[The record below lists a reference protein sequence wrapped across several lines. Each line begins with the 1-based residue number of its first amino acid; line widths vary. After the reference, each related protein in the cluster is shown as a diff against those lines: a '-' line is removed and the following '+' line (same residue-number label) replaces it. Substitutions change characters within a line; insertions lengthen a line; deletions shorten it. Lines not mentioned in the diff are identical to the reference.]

1 MDPYCQANYNCSQT
15 EIWSDSGCYTFEAS
29 PQNPD
34 CHLYCETDY
43 CPYLFDPAPAYCVVY
58 TCSRFSN
65 STTTT
70 TEKPTTVPLSPI
82 EPAVPVCESSF
93 WTPVSIITGST
104 LSILLVCL
112 AVPAIVLLW
121 RKVRRTS
128 RQGTD
133 VESGSQNV
141 ALLSELYLEQS
152 EQPRQHR
159 RWFRRSRRQYRPPNN
174 EQQSTPPNVQSEQQ
188 VQQSSP
194 PPVVQSQQP
203 PQQLEKQSWFWKK
216 KPAAA
221 TAATAGSPDQN
232 TALLSCP
239 TSSIVSNAVRQQN
252 SRCPNWFK
260 RQAQP
265 SRPHSVHVPLSIINP
280 NANFSLAS
288 TSSSSSSLESKEQ
301 ETTFHDVALD
311 EDSFFVKDTIISL
324 IPTHLPKVTS
334 VMCFNHDQLLAALL
348 MQRCQ
353 LLLWLAE
360 VYEQEAVNDTKCFA
374 VK

>member
-1 MDPYCQANYNCSQT
+1 M
-15 EIWSDSGCYTFEAS
+15 
-29 PQNPD
+29 
-34 CHLYCETDY
+34 
-43 CPYLFDPAPAYCVVY
+43 
-58 TCSRFSN
+58 
-65 STTTT
+65 
-70 TEKPTTVPLSPI
+70 SPI

-141 ALLSELYLEQS
+141 ALLSELYLEQ
-152 EQPRQHR
+152 PRQHR
-159 RWFRRSRRQYRPPNN
+159 RWFRRSQRQYRPPNN
-174 EQQSTPPNVQSEQQ
+174 EQQST
-188 VQQSSP
+188 
-194 PPVVQSQQP
+194 
-203 PQQLEKQSWFWKK
+203 
-216 KPAAA
+216 A
-221 TAATAGSPDQN
+221 TAATAGSPNQN

-252 SRCPNWFK
+252 SRFPNWFK

-265 SRPHSVHVPLSIINP
+265 STPHSVHVPLSIINP

-288 TSSSSSSLESKEQ
+288 TTSSSSSVESKEQ
-301 ETTFHDVALD
+301 ETSFHDVPLD

-360 VYEQEAVNDTKCFA
+360 VYEQEAVNDTKMFCCKIVFA
-374 VK
+374 AMVSYIRFGR